1 MRQRLTPRPLITPL
15 VLYRHSFRAMACDN
29 ELNLYAV
36 DKKQGIAA
44 ANAAISEVR
53 RIEAKYSRYLADSVV
68 SNINRTAGG
77 PPATLDTETISLL
90 NYAHTCYQ
98 QSEGLFDISSGVL
111 RRAWN
116 FKATDVPSRASID
129 AVLGLVGWD
138 KVERD
143 ADSIRLPHA
152 GMEIDFGGFG
162 KEYAVDRAASVLAS
176 YGIANAMINLG
187 GDMMALGPHADGRP
201 WGVGIRHPRAVGT
214 THTTVSLVAGAI
226 ATSGDYERFIEVDG
240 KRYCHILNPKTG
252 WPVEDG
258 FQSITVLAPT
268 CLVAG
273 SATTIAMLKGK
284 TAGLAWLDALGLP
297 YLAVDSS
304 GRKTGHQGA
313 SLLPDMSSA

>member
-1 MRQRLTPRPLITPL
+1 MRRHFAPPSSIPSLA
-15 VLYRHSFRAMACDN
+15 LYRHSFRAMACDN
-29 ELNLYAV
+29 DLSLYAI
-36 DKKQGIAA
+36 DERQSSAA
-44 ANAAISEVR
+44 ANAAISEVK
-53 RIEAKYSRYLADSVV
+53 RIEAKYSRYLDDSVV
-68 SNINRTAGG
+68 STVNRAAGG
-77 PPATLDTETISLL
+77 PPAMLDTETISLL

-98 QSEGLFDISSGVL
+98 QSEGLFDITSGVL
-111 RRAWN
+111 RRIWN
-116 FKATDVPSRASID
+116 FKLSEVPSNASID
-129 AVLGLVGWD
+129 AVLGLVGWN

-143 ADSIRLPHA
+143 ADSIRLPRA

-187 GDMMALGPHADGRP
+187 GDMMVLGPHADGRP
-201 WGVGIRHPRAVGT
+201 WGVGIRHPRTHDATLT
-214 THTTVSLVAGAI
+214 TLALSSGAI

-240 KRYCHILNPKTG
+240 RRYCHILNPKTG

-258 FQSITVLAPT
+258 FQSVTVHAPT

-284 TAGLAWLDALGLP
+284 TAGLAWLQALGLP
-297 YLAVDSS
+297 YLAVDSD

-313 SLLPDMSSA
+313 SFAPDIRST

>member
-1 MRQRLTPRPLITPL
+1 MRQRLAPRSLIRPL

-29 ELNLYAV
+29 ELNFYAV
-36 DKKQGIAA
+36 DKRQSVAA
-44 ANAAISEVR
+44 ANAAINEVK
-53 RIEAKYSRYLADSVV
+53 RIEAKYSRYLDGSVV
-68 SNINRTAGG
+68 STINRAAGG
-77 PPATLDTETISLL
+77 PSVMLDTETISLL
-90 NYAHTCYQ
+90 NYAHTCFQ

-111 RRAWN
+111 HRVWN
-116 FKATDVPSRASID
+116 FKTSEVPANTSID
-129 AVLGLVGWD
+129 GLLGLVGWN

-143 ADSIRLPHA
+143 AGSIRLPHA

-187 GDMMALGPHADGRP
+187 GDLMVLGPHADGRP
-201 WGVGIRHPRAVGT
+201 WGVGIRHPRVDGT
-214 THTTVSLVAGAI
+214 TLTNVALVSGAI

-258 FQSITVLAPT
+258 LQSVTVHAPT

-304 GRKTGHQGA
+304 GRKRGNQGA
-313 SLLPDMSSA
+313 SFLPCTSST